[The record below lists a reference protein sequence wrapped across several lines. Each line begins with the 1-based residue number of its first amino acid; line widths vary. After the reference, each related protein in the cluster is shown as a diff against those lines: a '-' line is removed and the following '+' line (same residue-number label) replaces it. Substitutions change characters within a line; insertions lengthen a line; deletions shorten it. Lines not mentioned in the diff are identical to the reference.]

1 MIAII
6 GSGRVGTSIA
16 LQLISRELDDITLV
30 DIVKG
35 LPQGEALDLWH
46 TASEMGSDVS
56 IHGSNDYADIKGA
69 GIVIV
74 TAGLARKPGM
84 SRLDLALKNAEII
97 KSISL
102 EIKRYAPNSK
112 VIMVT
117 NPLDVM
123 TYVAFKATGFPKNRV
138 FGMGGMLDL
147 SRLKYALAMKLG
159 MSRASIRALV
169 IGEHGDNMVPLVRYT
184 SVGGIPITSLLS
196 KNDLDHAEED
206 ARKIAAEVIALKGA
220 TNFAPANGVAGM
232 VESITRNRK
241 TLVAASSYLEGEYGV
256 KGICIG
262 VPVILGSNGVEKI
275 VQIDLNEEEKSKFME
290 GVKVLKE
297 AVSSIPL

>member
-16 LQLISRELDDITLV
+16 LQLISRELDDITLI

-35 LPQGEALDLWH
+35 LPRGEALDLGH

-56 IHGSNDYADIKGA
+56 VRGSNDYADMKGA

-84 SRLDLALKNAEII
+84 SRLDLAIKNAEIM
-97 KSISL
+97 KSVSE
-102 EIKRYAPNSK
+102 EIKRYTPNSK
-112 VIMVT
+112 IIVVT
-117 NPLDVM
+117 NPLDAM
-123 TYVAFKATGFPKNRV
+123 TYVALKTTGFARNRV

-147 SRLKYALAMKLG
+147 SRLKYSLALKLG

-169 IGEHGDNMVPLVRYT
+169 IGEHGDNMVPLARYA

-196 KNDLDHAEED
+196 KKDLDEAGED
-206 ARKIAAEVIALKGA
+206 ARKIAAEVIELKGA

-232 VESITRNRK
+232 VESITRDRK
-241 TLVAASSYLEGEYGV
+241 TLVAASAYLEGEYGV

-262 VPVILGSNGVEKI
+262 VPVILGRNGIEKI
-275 VQIDLNEEEKSKFME
+275 VEIELNEEERGRFMQ
-290 GVKVLKE
+290 GAKVLKE
-297 AVSSIPL
+297 AVSKIAL

>member
-35 LPQGEALDLWH
+35 LPQGEALDLGH

-56 IHGSNDYADIKGA
+56 ISGSNDYADIKGA
-69 GIVIV
+69 NIVIV

-84 SRLDLALKNAEII
+84 SRLDLTIKNAEII
-97 KSISL
+97 KPIL
-102 EIKRYAPNSK
+102 LAIKLYAPNSK
-112 VIMVT
+112 VLMVT

-123 TYVAFKATGFPKNRV
+123 TYVAFRTTGFPRGRV

-147 SRLKYALAMKLG
+147 SRLKYALALKLG

-169 IGEHGDNMVPLVRYT
+169 IGEHGDNMVPLARYA

-196 KNDLDHAEED
+196 KNDLDKAAED
-206 ARKIAAEVIALKGA
+206 ARKIAAEVIELKGA
-220 TNFAPANGVAGM
+220 TNFAPGNGVAGM
-232 VESITRNRK
+232 LESIARDRK
-241 TLVAASSYLEGEYGV
+241 TLVPASTYLEGEYGV

-262 VPVILGSNGVEKI
+262 VPVILGSSGIEKI
-275 VQIDLNEEEKSKFME
+275 VQIDLNEEEKSRFME

>member
-35 LPQGEALDLWH
+35 LSHGEALDLGH

-56 IHGSNDYADIKGA
+56 VSGSNDYADMKGA
-69 GIVIV
+69 SIVIV

-84 SRLDLALKNAEII
+84 SRLDLTMKNAEII
-97 KSISL
+97 KSVSV
-102 EIKRYAPNSK
+102 EIKRYTPDSK
-112 VIMVT
+112 IIVVT
-117 NPLDVM
+117 NPLDAM
-123 TYVAFKATGFPKNRV
+123 TYVALKATGFARSRV

-147 SRLKYALAMKLG
+147 SRLKYALALKLG

-169 IGEHGDNMVPLVRYT
+169 IGEHGDNMVPLARYA

-196 KNDLDHAEED
+196 KSDLNEANED
-206 ARKIAAEVIALKGA
+206 ARKIAAEVITLKGA

-232 VESITRNRK
+232 VESITRDRK
-241 TLVAASSYLEGEYGV
+241 TLIAASAYLEGEYGV

-262 VPVILGSNGVEKI
+262 VPVILGRNGIEKI
-275 VQIDLNEEEKSKFME
+275 VEIELNEEEKSGFMQ

-297 AVSSIPL
+297 VVSKIAL